1 MVVVVIYFSR
11 VLLHMHCT
19 EGPAILNGTVVLH
32 RRLLFL
38 QRSAASLIASR
49 GLALFHRSQI
59 LFLKNSIAE
68 GQNNT
73 GSILKKKRKKNVQ
86 CQLFNLSVRE

>member
-73 GSILKKKRKKNVQ
+73 GLGVNDTQIDSIQYLNFAKK
-86 CQLFNLSVRE
+86 